1 MMQEDHV
8 SKRETPLGRWL
19 PFSFYSINFT
29 LWIVTGIL
37 ARAWDL
43 LWLAVLPLPA
53 LILYLLRTRK
63 ESE

>member
-1 MMQEDHV
+1 MHEDHV

-19 PFSFYSINFT
+19 PVSVYSANFI

-37 ARAWDL
+37 AGAWKL

-53 LILYLLRTRK
+53 LGLYLLRTRRAL
-63 ESE
+63 E